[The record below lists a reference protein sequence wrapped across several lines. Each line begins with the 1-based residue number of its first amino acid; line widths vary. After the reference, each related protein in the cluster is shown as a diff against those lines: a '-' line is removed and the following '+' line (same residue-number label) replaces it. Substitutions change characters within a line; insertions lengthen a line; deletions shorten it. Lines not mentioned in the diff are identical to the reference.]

1 MEPQQVQTIREAD
14 LGSAPMPQEH
24 RERVAGHIGRLWKT
38 VNNPNERKIPGYTNK
53 SAAREQLA
61 YMTVVFRDRMSRYQ
75 QSKPEDATLIFDYYL
90 SKCERGRLE
99 DAAVISHDDR
109 FSLKTALRC
118 FLYAVRSP
126 CYKLYAHTHAIH
138 FRLTSSNEVE
148 SMVVDMVDASFYIS
162 DHTSSLPAI
171 GCNNSMMFGREQEME
186 RFVQEIIVE
195 STDVVVE
202 LHNAEKSEGDREN
215 TKNVGKDIDLTTVL
229 RRYRSDADI
238 VHRWKKDFT
247 PEVRPEW
254 DYRLRK
260 RSKRQLNPTW
270 PPPTDVGIQEPPM
283 TSELNEID

>member
-24 RERVAGHIGRLWKT
+24 REHVAGHIRRLWKT
-38 VNNPNERKIPGYTNK
+38 VNSPSKTKILGYTNK

-75 QSKPEDATLIFDYYL
+75 QSKSEDATLIFDYYL

-109 FSLKTALRC
+109 FSLGNTLRC
-118 FLYAVRSP
+118 FLYAARSP
-126 CYKLYAHTHAIH
+126 FYRLYAHARAIY

-148 SMVVDMVDASFYIS
+148 SMVADMIDASFYIS
-162 DHTSSLPAI
+162 DHTSSLAAI

-186 RFVQEIIVE
+186 RFMQEILVG

-202 LHNAEKSEGDREN
+202 LHNTEKSEET
-215 TKNVGKDIDLTTVL
+215 TKDVGKDIDLTTVL
-229 RRYRSDADI
+229 RRYRSDADMI
-238 VHRWKKDFT
+238 HRWMKDFT
-247 PEVRPEW
+247 PEVRQEW
-254 DYRLRK
+254 DYSLRT

-270 PPPTDVGIQEPPM
+270 PPPTEVGTKEPQM
-283 TSELNEID
+283 TSELNEIDQRC